1 MKELKI
7 KEGAENLKKA
17 TSDRRSLANVN
28 TMVKKANNKLF
39 DLQQVIILFSI
50 PGFNKELEFLV
61 VPTVQVMSTLFM
73 VQVNFG
79 LRSPQ
84 SEASD

>member
-1 MKELKI
+1 MIVPHDIYLKELKI

-39 DLQQVIILFSI
+39 DLQQVIIVF
-50 PGFNKELEFLV
+50 
-61 VPTVQVMSTLFM
+61 
-73 VQVNFG
+73 
-79 LRSPQ
+79 
-84 SEASD
+84 

>member
-39 DLQQVIILFSI
+39 DLQQVVILFSI
-50 PGFNKELEFLV
+50 PGFAKGLEFLV
-61 VPTVQVMSTLFM
+61 FPTVQ
-73 VQVNFG
+73 
-79 LRSPQ
+79 
-84 SEASD
+84 AK